1 MQKIQFDYFTGMEA
15 EQYSFYR
22 VPKVLFTE
30 PCFKALS
37 CEAKVLYG
45 LMLDRMSLSIK
56 NRWLDSE
63 DRVYIIFTV
72 EEIAE
77 LMNCGT
83 QKAVKLVKEL
93 DSNNGIGLIE
103 KKRLGLGKPNV
114 IYVKNFMIREVPD
127 QKPTDSCA
135 DLQSEQK
142 NHGKC
147 ADLQSEQG
155 NHEEC
160 ANLQSEAEN
169 REKTGTFLN
178 CENHHSGVVK
188 STIQDCVESQL
199 QNGENHNSGMMKM
212 ENQAVSETQLKNSEN
227 HNSEKRNSENPLD
240 YESKCQEFGK
250 NQEKIIEQKDSIASG
265 AQFKNSEN
273 QNSRVVKI
281 TNQEFSKSQFKNDE
295 NHNSEVVKNNIL
307 EFSKSQSN
315 KTNINKTDN
324 NQSILSKNVDL
335 SEDEMD
341 KINHCRKI
349 VKEQI
354 SYTAFEQNKFYR
366 IKLVDELVELMT
378 EIFMMPDE
386 SFERVNGTEKSIAVI
401 KSRFC
406 KINQLHI
413 EYVLDSMQKNQTNI
427 GNIKAYLLTALYNST
442 ITMDSYYQARV
453 NYDLRENF

>member
-1 MQKIQFDYFTGMEA
+1 MNDIIFDYYRGVEA

-22 VPKVLFTE
+22 IPKMLFTDTI
-30 PCFKALS
+30 FQDLS

-45 LMLDRMSLSIK
+45 LMLDRMSLSLK
-56 NRWLDSE
+56 NHWMDE
-63 DRVYIIFTV
+63 EERVYIIFTV
-72 EEIAE
+72 NNICD

-83 QKAVKLVKEL
+83 QKAVRLLKEL
-93 DSNNGIGLIE
+93 DVKTGIGLIE

-114 IYVKNFMIREVPD
+114 IYVKNFMIKDEEGEKQQTEQRQSRIVEIEELQD
-127 QKPTDSCA
+127 KRQK
-135 DLQSEQK
+135 
-142 NHGKC
+142 
-147 ADLQSEQG
+147 
-155 NHEEC
+155 
-160 ANLQSEAEN
+160 
-169 REKTGTFLN
+169 FLN
-178 CENHHSGVVK
+178 DENHNSGIVK
-188 STIQDCVESQL
+188 IINQENAESEV
-199 QNGENHNSGMMKM
+199 QNSENHNSGMMKM
-212 ENQAVSETQLKNSEN
+212 ENQVVSETQL
-227 HNSEKRNSENPLD
+227 
-240 YESKCQEFGK
+240 
-250 NQEKIIEQKDSIASG
+250 
-265 AQFKNSEN
+265 KNSEN

-366 IKLVDELVELMT
+366 IELVDELVELMT

-386 SFERVNGTEKSIAVI
+386 AFERVNGTEKSIAVI

>member
-1 MQKIQFDYFTGMEA
+1 MNDIIFDYYRGVEA

-22 VPKVLFTE
+22 IPKMLFTDTI
-30 PCFKALS
+30 FQDLS

-45 LMLDRMSLSIK
+45 LMLDRMSLSLK
-56 NRWLDSE
+56 NHWMDE
-63 DRVYIIFTV
+63 EERVYIIFTV
-72 EEIAE
+72 NNICD
-77 LMNCGT
+77 LMNGGT
-83 QKAVKLVKEL
+83 QKAVRLLKEL
-93 DSNNGIGLIE
+93 DVKTGIGLIE

-114 IYVKNFMIREVPD
+114 IYVKNFMIKDEEGEK
-127 QKPTDSCA
+127 QQT
-135 DLQSEQK
+135 EQK
-142 NHGKC
+142 QSRIVEIEE
-147 ADLQSEQG
+147 LQDKRQ
-155 NHEEC
+155 
-160 ANLQSEAEN
+160 
-169 REKTGTFLN
+169 KFL
-178 CENHHSGVVK
+178 
-188 STIQDCVESQL
+188 
-199 QNGENHNSGMMKM
+199 
-212 ENQAVSETQLKNSEN
+212 
-227 HNSEKRNSENPLD
+227 
-240 YESKCQEFGK
+240 
-250 NQEKIIEQKDSIASG
+250 
-265 AQFKNSEN
+265 
-273 QNSRVVKI
+273 
-281 TNQEFSKSQFKNDE
+281 NDE

-366 IKLVDELVELMT
+366 IELVDELVELMT

-386 SFERVNGTEKSIAVI
+386 AFERVNGTEKSIAVI

>member
-1 MQKIQFDYFTGMEA
+1 MNDIVFDYYRGVEA

-22 VPKVLFTE
+22 IPKMLFTDII
-30 PCFKALS
+30 FQDLS

-45 LMLDRMSLSIK
+45 LMLDRMSLSLK
-56 NRWLDSE
+56 NHWMDE
-63 DRVYIIFTV
+63 EERVYIIFTV
-72 EEIAE
+72 NNICD

-83 QKAVKLVKEL
+83 QKAVRLLKEL
-93 DSNNGIGLIE
+93 DVKTGIGLIE

-114 IYVKNFMIREVPD
+114 IYVKNFMIKDEEGEK
-127 QKPTDSCA
+127 QQT
-135 DLQSEQK
+135 EQK
-142 NHGKC
+142 QSRIVEIEE
-147 ADLQSEQG
+147 LQDKRQ
-155 NHEEC
+155 
-160 ANLQSEAEN
+160 
-169 REKTGTFLN
+169 KFLN
-178 CENHHSGVVK
+178 
-188 STIQDCVESQL
+188 D
-199 QNGENHNSGMMKM
+199 ENHNSGIVKITNQEGVESEVLNSENHKSGMMKM
-212 ENQAVSETQLKNSEN
+212 ESQTVSETQFKNSEN
-227 HNSEKRNSENPLD
+227 HNSRVA
-240 YESKCQEFGK
+240 
-250 NQEKIIEQKDSIASG
+250 KIK
-265 AQFKNSEN
+265 
-273 QNSRVVKI
+273 
-281 TNQEFSKSQFKNDE
+281 NQEFSKSQFKNSE
-295 NHNSEVVKNNIL
+295 NHNSEVVKTNIL

-341 KINHCRKI
+341 KINYCRKI

-366 IKLVDELVELMT
+366 IELVDELVELMT

-453 NYDLRENF
+453 NYDLRENI

>member
-1 MQKIQFDYFTGMEA
+1 MNDIIFDYYRGVEA

-22 VPKVLFTE
+22 IPKMLFTDTI
-30 PCFKALS
+30 FQDLS

-45 LMLDRMSLSIK
+45 LMLDRMSLSLK
-56 NRWLDSE
+56 NHWMDE
-63 DRVYIIFTV
+63 EERVYIIFTV
-72 EEIAE
+72 NNICD

-83 QKAVKLVKEL
+83 QKAVRLLKEL
-93 DSNNGIGLIE
+93 DVKTGIGLIE

-114 IYVKNFMIREVPD
+114 IYVKNFMIKDEEGEKQQTEQRQSRIVEIGELQD
-127 QKPTDSCA
+127 KRQK
-135 DLQSEQK
+135 
-142 NHGKC
+142 
-147 ADLQSEQG
+147 
-155 NHEEC
+155 
-160 ANLQSEAEN
+160 
-169 REKTGTFLN
+169 FLN
-178 CENHHSGVVK
+178 
-188 STIQDCVESQL
+188 D
-199 QNGENHNSGMMKM
+199 ENHNSGMMKM
-212 ENQAVSETQLKNSEN
+212 ENQVVSETQLKNSEN

-366 IKLVDELVELMT
+366 IELVDELVELMT

-386 SFERVNGTEKSIAVI
+386 AFERVNGTEKSIAVI

>member
-1 MQKIQFDYFTGMEA
+1 MNDIIFDYYRGVEA

-22 VPKVLFTE
+22 IPKMLFTDTI
-30 PCFKALS
+30 FQDLS

-45 LMLDRMSLSIK
+45 LMLDRMSLSLK
-56 NRWLDSE
+56 NHWMDE
-63 DRVYIIFTV
+63 EERVYIIFTV
-72 EEIAE
+72 NNICD

-83 QKAVKLVKEL
+83 QKAVRLLKEL
-93 DSNNGIGLIE
+93 DVKTGIGLIE

-114 IYVKNFMIREVPD
+114 IYVKNFMIKDEEGEK
-127 QKPTDSCA
+127 QQT
-135 DLQSEQK
+135 EQK
-142 NHGKC
+142 QSRIVEIEE
-147 ADLQSEQG
+147 LQDKRQ
-155 NHEEC
+155 
-160 ANLQSEAEN
+160 
-169 REKTGTFLN
+169 KFWKD
-178 CENHHSGVVK
+178 ENHNSGIVK
-188 STIQDCVESQL
+188 IINQENSESEV
-199 QNGENHNSGMMKM
+199 QNSENHNSGMMKM

-273 QNSRVVKI
+273 QNS
-281 TNQEFSKSQFKNDE
+281 
-295 NHNSEVVKNNIL
+295 EVVKNNIL

-366 IKLVDELVELMT
+366 IELVDELVELMT

-386 SFERVNGTEKSIAVI
+386 AFERVNGTEKSIAVI

>member
-1 MQKIQFDYFTGMEA
+1 MNDIIFDYYRGVEA

-22 VPKVLFTE
+22 IPKMLFTDTI
-30 PCFKALS
+30 FQDLS

-45 LMLDRMSLSIK
+45 LMLDRMSLSLK
-56 NRWLDSE
+56 NHWMDE
-63 DRVYIIFTV
+63 EERVYIIFTV
-72 EEIAE
+72 NNICD

-83 QKAVKLVKEL
+83 QKAVRLLKEL
-93 DSNNGIGLIE
+93 DVKTGIGLIE

-114 IYVKNFMIREVPD
+114 IYVKNFMIKDEEGEKQQTEQRQSRIVEIEELQD
-127 QKPTDSCA
+127 KRQK
-135 DLQSEQK
+135 
-142 NHGKC
+142 
-147 ADLQSEQG
+147 
-155 NHEEC
+155 
-160 ANLQSEAEN
+160 
-169 REKTGTFLN
+169 FLN
-178 CENHHSGVVK
+178 DENHNSGIVK
-188 STIQDCVESQL
+188 IINQENAESEV
-199 QNGENHNSGMMKM
+199 QNSENHNSGMMKM
-212 ENQAVSETQLKNSEN
+212 ENQVVSETQLKNSEN

-273 QNSRVVKI
+273 Q
-281 TNQEFSKSQFKNDE
+281 
-295 NHNSEVVKNNIL
+295 NSEVVKNNIL

-366 IKLVDELVELMT
+366 IELVDELVELMT

-386 SFERVNGTEKSIAVI
+386 AFERVNGTEKSIAVI

>member
-1 MQKIQFDYFTGMEA
+1 MNDIIFDYYRGVEA

-22 VPKVLFTE
+22 IPKMLFTDTI
-30 PCFKALS
+30 FQDLS

-45 LMLDRMSLSIK
+45 LMLDRMSLSLK
-56 NRWLDSE
+56 NHWMDE
-63 DRVYIIFTV
+63 EERVYIIFTV
-72 EEIAE
+72 NNICD

-83 QKAVKLVKEL
+83 QKAVRLLKEL
-93 DSNNGIGLIE
+93 DVKTGIGLIE

-114 IYVKNFMIREVPD
+114 IYVKNFMIKDEEGEK
-127 QKPTDSCA
+127 QQT
-135 DLQSEQK
+135 EQK
-142 NHGKC
+142 QSRIVEIEE
-147 ADLQSEQG
+147 LQDKRQ
-155 NHEEC
+155 
-160 ANLQSEAEN
+160 
-169 REKTGTFLN
+169 KFLN
-178 CENHHSGVVK
+178 DENHNSGIVK
-188 STIQDCVESQL
+188 IINQENAESEV
-199 QNGENHNSGMMKM
+199 QNSENHNSGMMKM
-212 ENQAVSETQLKNSEN
+212 ENQAVSETQL
-227 HNSEKRNSENPLD
+227 
-240 YESKCQEFGK
+240 
-250 NQEKIIEQKDSIASG
+250 
-265 AQFKNSEN
+265 KNSEN

>member
-1 MQKIQFDYFTGMEA
+1 MNDIIFDYYRGVEA

-22 VPKVLFTE
+22 IPKMLFTDTI
-30 PCFKALS
+30 FQDLS

-45 LMLDRMSLSIK
+45 LMLDRMSLSLK
-56 NRWLDSE
+56 NHWMDE
-63 DRVYIIFTV
+63 EERVYIIFTV
-72 EEIAE
+72 NNICD

-83 QKAVKLVKEL
+83 QKAVRLLKEL
-93 DSNNGIGLIE
+93 DVKTGIGLIE

-114 IYVKNFMIREVPD
+114 IYVKNFMIKDEEGEKQQTEQRQSRIVEIEELQD
-127 QKPTDSCA
+127 KRQK
-135 DLQSEQK
+135 
-142 NHGKC
+142 
-147 ADLQSEQG
+147 
-155 NHEEC
+155 
-160 ANLQSEAEN
+160 
-169 REKTGTFLN
+169 FLN
-178 CENHHSGVVK
+178 DENHNSGIVK
-188 STIQDCVESQL
+188 IINQENAESEV
-199 QNGENHNSGMMKM
+199 QNSENHNSGMMKM
-212 ENQAVSETQLKNSEN
+212 ENQVVSETQLKNSEN

-273 QNSRVVKI
+273 QNSR
-281 TNQEFSKSQFKNDE
+281 
-295 NHNSEVVKNNIL
+295 VVKNNIL

-366 IKLVDELVELMT
+366 IELVDELVELMT

-386 SFERVNGTEKSIAVI
+386 AFERVNGTEKSIAVI

>member
-1 MQKIQFDYFTGMEA
+1 MNDIIFDYYRGVEA

-22 VPKVLFTE
+22 IPKMLFTDTI
-30 PCFKALS
+30 FQDLS

-45 LMLDRMSLSIK
+45 LMLDRMSLSLK
-56 NRWLDSE
+56 NHWMDE
-63 DRVYIIFTV
+63 EERVYIIFTV
-72 EEIAE
+72 NNICD

-83 QKAVKLVKEL
+83 QKAVRLLKEL
-93 DSNNGIGLIE
+93 DVKTGIGLIE

-114 IYVKNFMIREVPD
+114 IYVKNFMIKDEEGEKQQTEQRQSRIVEIEELQD
-127 QKPTDSCA
+127 KRQK
-135 DLQSEQK
+135 
-142 NHGKC
+142 
-147 ADLQSEQG
+147 
-155 NHEEC
+155 
-160 ANLQSEAEN
+160 
-169 REKTGTFLN
+169 FLN
-178 CENHHSGVVK
+178 
-188 STIQDCVESQL
+188 D
-199 QNGENHNSGMMKM
+199 ENHNSGMMKM
-212 ENQAVSETQLKNSEN
+212 ENQVVSETQLKNSEN

-366 IKLVDELVELMT
+366 IELVDELVELMT

-386 SFERVNGTEKSIAVI
+386 AFERVNGTEKFIAVI

>member
-1 MQKIQFDYFTGMEA
+1 MNDIIFDYYRGVEA

-22 VPKVLFTE
+22 IPKMLFTDTI
-30 PCFKALS
+30 FQDLS

-45 LMLDRMSLSIK
+45 LMLDRMSLSLK
-56 NRWLDSE
+56 NHWMDE
-63 DRVYIIFTV
+63 EERVYIIFTV
-72 EEIAE
+72 NNICD

-83 QKAVKLVKEL
+83 QKAVRLLKEL
-93 DSNNGIGLIE
+93 DVKTGIGLIE

-114 IYVKNFMIREVPD
+114 IYVKNFMIKDEEGEKQQTEQRQSRIVEIEELQD
-127 QKPTDSCA
+127 KRQK
-135 DLQSEQK
+135 
-142 NHGKC
+142 
-147 ADLQSEQG
+147 
-155 NHEEC
+155 
-160 ANLQSEAEN
+160 
-169 REKTGTFLN
+169 FLN
-178 CENHHSGVVK
+178 
-188 STIQDCVESQL
+188 D
-199 QNGENHNSGMMKM
+199 ENHNSGIVKIINQ
-212 ENQAVSETQLKNSEN
+212 ENAESEVQNSEN

-265 AQFKNSEN
+265 AQFKNS
-273 QNSRVVKI
+273 
-281 TNQEFSKSQFKNDE
+281 E

-366 IKLVDELVELMT
+366 IELVDELVELMT

-386 SFERVNGTEKSIAVI
+386 AFERVNGTEKSIAVI

>member
-1 MQKIQFDYFTGMEA
+1 MNDIIFDYYRGVEA

-22 VPKVLFTE
+22 IPKMLFTDTI
-30 PCFKALS
+30 FQDLS
-37 CEAKVLYG
+37 CEAKLLYG
-45 LMLDRMSLSIK
+45 LMLDRMSLSLK
-56 NRWLDSE
+56 NHWMDE
-63 DRVYIIFTV
+63 EERVYIIFTV
-72 EEIAE
+72 NNICD

-83 QKAVKLVKEL
+83 QKAVRLLKEL
-93 DSNNGIGLIE
+93 DVKTGIGLIE

-114 IYVKNFMIREVPD
+114 IYVKNFMIKDEEGEK
-127 QKPTDSCA
+127 QQT
-135 DLQSEQK
+135 EQK
-142 NHGKC
+142 QSRIVEIEE
-147 ADLQSEQG
+147 LQDKRQ
-155 NHEEC
+155 
-160 ANLQSEAEN
+160 
-169 REKTGTFLN
+169 KFLN
-178 CENHHSGVVK
+178 DENHNSGIVK
-188 STIQDCVESQL
+188 IINQENAESEV
-199 QNGENHNSGMMKM
+199 QNSENHNSGMMKM
-212 ENQAVSETQLKNSEN
+212 EKQAVSETQL
-227 HNSEKRNSENPLD
+227 
-240 YESKCQEFGK
+240 
-250 NQEKIIEQKDSIASG
+250 
-265 AQFKNSEN
+265 KNSEN

-386 SFERVNGTEKSIAVI
+386 SFERVNGTEK
-401 KSRFC
+401 FC

>member
-1 MQKIQFDYFTGMEA
+1 MNDIIFDYYRGVEA

-22 VPKVLFTE
+22 IPKMLFTDTI
-30 PCFKALS
+30 FQDLS

-45 LMLDRMSLSIK
+45 LMLDRMSLSLK
-56 NRWLDSE
+56 NHWMDE
-63 DRVYIIFTV
+63 EKRVYIIFTV
-72 EEIAE
+72 NNICD

-83 QKAVKLVKEL
+83 QKAVRLLKEL
-93 DSNNGIGLIE
+93 DVKTGIGLIE

-114 IYVKNFMIREVPD
+114 IYVKNFMIKDEEGEK
-127 QKPTDSCA
+127 QQT
-135 DLQSEQK
+135 EQK
-142 NHGKC
+142 QSRIV
-147 ADLQSEQG
+147 DIEELQDKRQ
-155 NHEEC
+155 
-160 ANLQSEAEN
+160 
-169 REKTGTFLN
+169 KFLN
-178 CENHHSGVVK
+178 DENHNSGIVK
-188 STIQDCVESQL
+188 SINQEDAESEV
-199 QNGENHNSGMMKM
+199 QNSENHNSGMMKM
-212 ENQAVSETQLKNSEN
+212 ENQAVSETQFKNSEN
-227 HNSEKRNSENPLD
+227 HNS
-240 YESKCQEFGK
+240 
-250 NQEKIIEQKDSIASG
+250 
-265 AQFKNSEN
+265 
-273 QNSRVVKI
+273 RVVKI
-281 TNQEFSKSQFKNDE
+281 KNQEFSKSQFKNDE
-295 NHNSEVVKNNIL
+295 SHNSEVVKNNIL

-366 IKLVDELVELMT
+366 IELVDELVELMT

-386 SFERVNGTEKSIAVI
+386 AFERVNGTEKSIAVI

>member
-1 MQKIQFDYFTGMEA
+1 MNDIIFDYYRGVEA

-22 VPKVLFTE
+22 IPKMLFTDTI
-30 PCFKALS
+30 FQDLS

-45 LMLDRMSLSIK
+45 LMLDRMSLSLK
-56 NRWLDSE
+56 NHWMDE
-63 DRVYIIFTV
+63 EERVYIIFTV
-72 EEIAE
+72 NNICD

-83 QKAVKLVKEL
+83 QKAVRLLKEL
-93 DSNNGIGLIE
+93 DVKTGIGLIE

-114 IYVKNFMIREVPD
+114 IYVKNFMIKDEEGEK
-127 QKPTDSCA
+127 QQT
-135 DLQSEQK
+135 EQK
-142 NHGKC
+142 QSRIVEIEE
-147 ADLQSEQG
+147 LQDKRQ
-155 NHEEC
+155 
-160 ANLQSEAEN
+160 
-169 REKTGTFLN
+169 KFLN
-178 CENHHSGVVK
+178 
-188 STIQDCVESQL
+188 D
-199 QNGENHNSGMMKM
+199 ENHNSGMMKM

-366 IKLVDELVELMT
+366 IELVDELVELMT

-386 SFERVNGTEKSIAVI
+386 AFERVNGTEKSIAVI

>member
-1 MQKIQFDYFTGMEA
+1 
-15 EQYSFYR
+15 
-22 VPKVLFTE
+22 
-30 PCFKALS
+30 
-37 CEAKVLYG
+37 
-45 LMLDRMSLSIK
+45 
-56 NRWLDSE
+56 
-63 DRVYIIFTV
+63 
-72 EEIAE
+72 
-77 LMNCGT
+77 
-83 QKAVKLVKEL
+83 
-93 DSNNGIGLIE
+93 
-103 KKRLGLGKPNV
+103 
-114 IYVKNFMIREVPD
+114 
-127 QKPTDSCA
+127 
-135 DLQSEQK
+135 
-142 NHGKC
+142 
-147 ADLQSEQG
+147 
-155 NHEEC
+155 
-160 ANLQSEAEN
+160 
-169 REKTGTFLN
+169 
-178 CENHHSGVVK
+178 
-188 STIQDCVESQL
+188 
-199 QNGENHNSGMMKM
+199 M

-240 YESKCQEFGK
+240 YESKCQEFGE

-366 IKLVDELVELMT
+366 LELVDELVELMT

-386 SFERVNGTEKSIAVI
+386 AFERVNGTEKSIAVI

>member
-1 MQKIQFDYFTGMEA
+1 MNDIIFDYYRGVEA

-22 VPKVLFTE
+22 IPKMLFTDTI
-30 PCFKALS
+30 FQDLS

-45 LMLDRMSLSIK
+45 LMLDRMSLSLK
-56 NRWLDSE
+56 NHWMDE
-63 DRVYIIFTV
+63 EERVYIIFTV
-72 EEIAE
+72 NNICD

-83 QKAVKLVKEL
+83 QKAVRLLKEL
-93 DSNNGIGLIE
+93 DVKTGIGLIE

-114 IYVKNFMIREVPD
+114 IYVKNFMIKDEEGEK
-127 QKPTDSCA
+127 QQT
-135 DLQSEQK
+135 EQK
-142 NHGKC
+142 QSRIV
-147 ADLQSEQG
+147 DIEELQDKRQ
-155 NHEEC
+155 
-160 ANLQSEAEN
+160 
-169 REKTGTFLN
+169 KFLN
-178 CENHHSGVVK
+178 DENHNSGIVK
-188 STIQDCVESQL
+188 SINQEDAESEV
-199 QNGENHNSGMMKM
+199 QNSENHNSGMMKM
-212 ENQAVSETQLKNSEN
+212 ENQTVSETQLKNSEN
-227 HNSEKRNSENPLD
+227 HNSERRNSENPLD
-240 YESKCQEFGK
+240 YELKSKEFGK
-250 NQEKIIEQKDSIASG
+250 NQEKIIEQKDSIALD

-273 QNSRVVKI
+273 HNSRVVKNK
-281 TNQEFSKSQFKNDE
+281 NQ
-295 NHNSEVVKNNIL
+295 

-366 IKLVDELVELMT
+366 IELVDVLVELMT

-386 SFERVNGTEKSIAVI
+386 AFERVNGTEKSIAVI

>member
-1 MQKIQFDYFTGMEA
+1 MNDIIFDYYRGVEA

-22 VPKVLFTE
+22 IPKMLFTDTI
-30 PCFKALS
+30 FQDLS

-45 LMLDRMSLSIK
+45 LMLDRMSLSLK
-56 NRWLDSE
+56 NHWMDE
-63 DRVYIIFTV
+63 EERVYIIFTV
-72 EEIAE
+72 NNICD

-83 QKAVKLVKEL
+83 QKAVRLLKEL
-93 DSNNGIGLIE
+93 DVKTGIGLIE

-114 IYVKNFMIREVPD
+114 IYVKNFMIKDEEGEK
-127 QKPTDSCA
+127 QQT
-135 DLQSEQK
+135 EQK
-142 NHGKC
+142 QSRIVEIEE
-147 ADLQSEQG
+147 LQDKRQ
-155 NHEEC
+155 
-160 ANLQSEAEN
+160 
-169 REKTGTFLN
+169 KFLN
-178 CENHHSGVVK
+178 
-188 STIQDCVESQL
+188 D
-199 QNGENHNSGMMKM
+199 ENHNSGMMKM

-227 HNSEKRNSENPLD
+227 HNSERKNSENPLD
-240 YESKCQEFGK
+240 YEAKSKEFGK
-250 NQEKIIEQKDSIASG
+250 NQEKIIEQKDSIASD

-273 QNSRVVKI
+273 HNSRVVKI
-281 TNQEFSKSQFKNDE
+281 TNQEFSRSQIKNDE

-366 IKLVDELVELMT
+366 IELVDELVELMI

-386 SFERVNGTEKSIAVI
+386 AFERVNGTEKSIAVI

>member
-1 MQKIQFDYFTGMEA
+1 MNDIIFDYYRGVEA

-22 VPKVLFTE
+22 IPKMLFTDTI
-30 PCFKALS
+30 FQDLS

-45 LMLDRMSLSIK
+45 LMLDRMSLSLK
-56 NRWLDSE
+56 NHWMDE
-63 DRVYIIFTV
+63 EERVYIIFTV
-72 EEIAE
+72 NNICD

-83 QKAVKLVKEL
+83 QKAVRLLKEL
-93 DSNNGIGLIE
+93 DVKTGIGLIE

-114 IYVKNFMIREVPD
+114 IYVKNFMIKDEEGEKQQTEQRQSRIVEIEELQD
-127 QKPTDSCA
+127 KRQK
-135 DLQSEQK
+135 
-142 NHGKC
+142 
-147 ADLQSEQG
+147 
-155 NHEEC
+155 
-160 ANLQSEAEN
+160 
-169 REKTGTFLN
+169 FLN
-178 CENHHSGVVK
+178 DENHNSGIVK
-188 STIQDCVESQL
+188 IINQENAESEV
-199 QNGENHNSGMMKM
+199 QNSENHNSGMMKM
-212 ENQAVSETQLKNSEN
+212 ENQVVSET
-227 HNSEKRNSENPLD
+227 
-240 YESKCQEFGK
+240 
-250 NQEKIIEQKDSIASG
+250 
-265 AQFKNSEN
+265 QFKNSEN

-366 IKLVDELVELMT
+366 IELVDELVELMT

-386 SFERVNGTEKSIAVI
+386 AFERVNGTEKSIAVI

>member
-1 MQKIQFDYFTGMEA
+1 MNDIIFDYYRGVEA

-22 VPKVLFTE
+22 IPKMLFTDTI
-30 PCFKALS
+30 FQDLS

-45 LMLDRMSLSIK
+45 LMLDRMSLSLK
-56 NRWLDSE
+56 NHWMDE
-63 DRVYIIFTV
+63 EERVYIIFTV
-72 EEIAE
+72 NNICD

-83 QKAVKLVKEL
+83 QKAVRLLKEL
-93 DSNNGIGLIE
+93 DVKTGIGLIE

-114 IYVKNFMIREVPD
+114 IYVKNFMIKDEEGEK
-127 QKPTDSCA
+127 QQT
-135 DLQSEQK
+135 EQK
-142 NHGKC
+142 QSRIV
-147 ADLQSEQG
+147 DIEELQDKRQ
-155 NHEEC
+155 
-160 ANLQSEAEN
+160 
-169 REKTGTFLN
+169 KFLN
-178 CENHHSGVVK
+178 
-188 STIQDCVESQL
+188 D
-199 QNGENHNSGMMKM
+199 ENHNSGIVK
-212 ENQAVSETQLKNSEN
+212 SI
-227 HNSEKRNSENPLD
+227 
-240 YESKCQEFGK
+240 
-250 NQEKIIEQKDSIASG
+250 NQEDAE
-265 AQFKNSEN
+265 SEV
-273 QNSRVVKI
+273 QNS
-281 TNQEFSKSQFKNDE
+281 E

-366 IKLVDELVELMT
+366 IELVDELVELMT

-386 SFERVNGTEKSIAVI
+386 AFERVNGTEKSIAVI

>member
-1 MQKIQFDYFTGMEA
+1 MNDIIFDYYRGVEA

-22 VPKVLFTE
+22 IPKMLFTDTI
-30 PCFKALS
+30 FQDLS

-45 LMLDRMSLSIK
+45 LMLDRMSLSLK
-56 NRWLDSE
+56 NHWMDE
-63 DRVYIIFTV
+63 EERVYIIFTV
-72 EEIAE
+72 NNICD

-83 QKAVKLVKEL
+83 QKAVRLLKEL
-93 DSNNGIGLIE
+93 DVKTGIGLIE

-114 IYVKNFMIREVPD
+114 IYVKNFMIKDEEGEK
-127 QKPTDSCA
+127 QQT
-135 DLQSEQK
+135 EQK
-142 NHGKC
+142 QSRIVEIEE
-147 ADLQSEQG
+147 LQDKRQ
-155 NHEEC
+155 
-160 ANLQSEAEN
+160 
-169 REKTGTFLN
+169 KFLN
-178 CENHHSGVVK
+178 DENHNSGIVK
-188 STIQDCVESQL
+188 IINQENAELEV
-199 QNGENHNSGMMKM
+199 QNSENHNSGMMKM

-227 HNSEKRNSENPLD
+227 H
-240 YESKCQEFGK
+240 
-250 NQEKIIEQKDSIASG
+250 
-265 AQFKNSEN
+265 
-273 QNSRVVKI
+273 NSRVVKI

-366 IKLVDELVELMT
+366 IELVDELVELMT

-386 SFERVNGTEKSIAVI
+386 AFERVNGTEKSIAVI

>member
-1 MQKIQFDYFTGMEA
+1 MNDIIFDYYRGVEA

-22 VPKVLFTE
+22 IPKMLFTDTI
-30 PCFKALS
+30 FQDLS

-45 LMLDRMSLSIK
+45 LMLDRMSLSLK
-56 NRWLDSE
+56 NHWMDE
-63 DRVYIIFTV
+63 EERVYIIFTV
-72 EEIAE
+72 NNICD

-83 QKAVKLVKEL
+83 QKAVRLLKEL
-93 DSNNGIGLIE
+93 DVKTGIGLIE

-114 IYVKNFMIREVPD
+114 IYVKNFMIKDEEGEKQQTEQRQSRIVEIEELQD
-127 QKPTDSCA
+127 KRQK
-135 DLQSEQK
+135 
-142 NHGKC
+142 
-147 ADLQSEQG
+147 
-155 NHEEC
+155 
-160 ANLQSEAEN
+160 
-169 REKTGTFLN
+169 FLN
-178 CENHHSGVVK
+178 
-188 STIQDCVESQL
+188 D
-199 QNGENHNSGMMKM
+199 ENHNSGMMKM

-227 HNSEKRNSENPLD
+227 HNSGRRNLENLSD
-240 YESKCQEFGK
+240 FELKFKEFCK
-250 NQEKIIEQKDSIASG
+250 IQEKIIKEKEAIASE
-265 AQFKNSEN
+265 AKFKNSEN
-273 QNSRVVKI
+273 HNSGVAKI
-281 TNQEFSKSQFKNDE
+281 TNPEFLKSQFKNDE

-315 KTNINKTDN
+315 KTDINKTDN
-324 NQSILSKNVDL
+324 NQSILSKNIDL

-341 KINHCRKI
+341 KIDHCRKI

-366 IKLVDELVELMT
+366 IELVDELVELMT

>member
-1 MQKIQFDYFTGMEA
+1 MNDIIFDYYRGVEA

-22 VPKVLFTE
+22 IPKMLFTDTI
-30 PCFKALS
+30 FQDLS

-45 LMLDRMSLSIK
+45 LMLDRMSLSLK
-56 NRWLDSE
+56 NHWMDE
-63 DRVYIIFTV
+63 EERVYIIFTV
-72 EEIAE
+72 NNICD

-83 QKAVKLVKEL
+83 QKAVRLLKEL
-93 DSNNGIGLIE
+93 DVKTGIGLIE

-114 IYVKNFMIREVPD
+114 IYVKNFMIKDEEGEKQQTEQRQSRIVEIEELQD
-127 QKPTDSCA
+127 KRQK
-135 DLQSEQK
+135 
-142 NHGKC
+142 
-147 ADLQSEQG
+147 
-155 NHEEC
+155 
-160 ANLQSEAEN
+160 
-169 REKTGTFLN
+169 FLN
-178 CENHHSGVVK
+178 DENHNSGIVK
-188 STIQDCVESQL
+188 IINQENAESEV
-199 QNGENHNSGMMKM
+199 QNSENHNSGMMKM
-212 ENQAVSETQLKNSEN
+212 ENQVVSET
-227 HNSEKRNSENPLD
+227 
-240 YESKCQEFGK
+240 
-250 NQEKIIEQKDSIASG
+250 
-265 AQFKNSEN
+265 QFKNSEN
-273 QNSRVVKI
+273 QYSRVVKI

-366 IKLVDELVELMT
+366 IELVDELVELMT

-386 SFERVNGTEKSIAVI
+386 AFERVNGTEKSIAVI

>member
-1 MQKIQFDYFTGMEA
+1 
-15 EQYSFYR
+15 
-22 VPKVLFTE
+22 
-30 PCFKALS
+30 
-37 CEAKVLYG
+37 
-45 LMLDRMSLSIK
+45 
-56 NRWLDSE
+56 
-63 DRVYIIFTV
+63 
-72 EEIAE
+72 
-77 LMNCGT
+77 MNCGT
-83 QKAVKLVKEL
+83 QKAVRLLKEL
-93 DSNNGIGLIE
+93 DVKTGIGLIE

-114 IYVKNFMIREVPD
+114 IYVKNFMIKDEEGEKQQTEQRQSRIVEIEELQD
-127 QKPTDSCA
+127 KRQK
-135 DLQSEQK
+135 
-142 NHGKC
+142 
-147 ADLQSEQG
+147 
-155 NHEEC
+155 
-160 ANLQSEAEN
+160 
-169 REKTGTFLN
+169 FLN
-178 CENHHSGVVK
+178 
-188 STIQDCVESQL
+188 D
-199 QNGENHNSGMMKM
+199 ENHNSGMMKM

-227 HNSEKRNSENPLD
+227 HNS
-240 YESKCQEFGK
+240 GV
-250 NQEKIIEQKDSIASG
+250 A
-265 AQFKNSEN
+265 
-273 QNSRVVKI
+273 KI
-281 TNQEFSKSQFKNDE
+281 TNPEFLKSQFKNDE

-315 KTNINKTDN
+315 KTDINKTDN
-324 NQSILSKNVDL
+324 NQSILSKNIDL

-341 KINHCRKI
+341 KIDHCRKI

-366 IKLVDELVELMT
+366 IELVDELVELMT

>member
-1 MQKIQFDYFTGMEA
+1 MNDIIFDYYRGVEA

-22 VPKVLFTE
+22 IPKMLFTDTI
-30 PCFKALS
+30 FQDLS

-45 LMLDRMSLSIK
+45 LMLDRMSLSLK
-56 NRWLDSE
+56 NHWMDE
-63 DRVYIIFTV
+63 EERVYIIFTV
-72 EEIAE
+72 NNICD

-83 QKAVKLVKEL
+83 QKAVRLLKEL
-93 DSNNGIGLIE
+93 DVKTGIGLIE

-114 IYVKNFMIREVPD
+114 IYVKNFMIKDEEGEK
-127 QKPTDSCA
+127 QQT
-135 DLQSEQK
+135 EQK
-142 NHGKC
+142 QSRIVEIEE
-147 ADLQSEQG
+147 LQDKRQ
-155 NHEEC
+155 
-160 ANLQSEAEN
+160 
-169 REKTGTFLN
+169 KFLN
-178 CENHHSGVVK
+178 
-188 STIQDCVESQL
+188 D
-199 QNGENHNSGMMKM
+199 ENHNSGIVKII
-212 ENQAVSETQLKNSEN
+212 NQENSE
-227 HNSEKRNSENPLD
+227 SEV
-240 YESKCQEFGK
+240 
-250 NQEKIIEQKDSIASG
+250 
-265 AQFKNSEN
+265 
-273 QNSRVVKI
+273 QNS
-281 TNQEFSKSQFKNDE
+281 E

-366 IKLVDELVELMT
+366 IELVDELVELMT

>member
-1 MQKIQFDYFTGMEA
+1 MNDIIFDYYRGVEA

-22 VPKVLFTE
+22 IPKMLFTDTI
-30 PCFKALS
+30 FQDLS

-45 LMLDRMSLSIK
+45 LMLDRMSLSLK
-56 NRWLDSE
+56 NHWMDE
-63 DRVYIIFTV
+63 EERVYIIFTV
-72 EEIAE
+72 NNICD

-83 QKAVKLVKEL
+83 QKAVRLLKEL
-93 DSNNGIGLIE
+93 DVKTGIGLIE

-114 IYVKNFMIREVPD
+114 IYVKNFMIKGEEGEKQQTEQRQSRIVEIEELQD
-127 QKPTDSCA
+127 KRQK
-135 DLQSEQK
+135 
-142 NHGKC
+142 
-147 ADLQSEQG
+147 
-155 NHEEC
+155 
-160 ANLQSEAEN
+160 
-169 REKTGTFLN
+169 FL
-178 CENHHSGVVK
+178 
-188 STIQDCVESQL
+188 
-199 QNGENHNSGMMKM
+199 
-212 ENQAVSETQLKNSEN
+212 
-227 HNSEKRNSENPLD
+227 
-240 YESKCQEFGK
+240 
-250 NQEKIIEQKDSIASG
+250 
-265 AQFKNSEN
+265 
-273 QNSRVVKI
+273 
-281 TNQEFSKSQFKNDE
+281 NDE

-366 IKLVDELVELMT
+366 IELVDELVELMT

-386 SFERVNGTEKSIAVI
+386 AFERVNGTEKSIAVI

>member
-1 MQKIQFDYFTGMEA
+1 MNDIIFDYYRGVEA

-22 VPKVLFTE
+22 IPKMLFTDTI
-30 PCFKALS
+30 FQDLS

-45 LMLDRMSLSIK
+45 LMLDRMSLSLK
-56 NRWLDSE
+56 NHWMDE
-63 DRVYIIFTV
+63 EERVYIIFTV
-72 EEIAE
+72 NNICD

-83 QKAVKLVKEL
+83 QKAVRLLKEL
-93 DSNNGIGLIE
+93 DVKTGIGLIE

-114 IYVKNFMIREVPD
+114 IYVKNFMIKDEEGEKQQTEQRQSRIVEIEELQD
-127 QKPTDSCA
+127 KRQK
-135 DLQSEQK
+135 
-142 NHGKC
+142 
-147 ADLQSEQG
+147 
-155 NHEEC
+155 
-160 ANLQSEAEN
+160 
-169 REKTGTFLN
+169 FLN
-178 CENHHSGVVK
+178 
-188 STIQDCVESQL
+188 D
-199 QNGENHNSGMMKM
+199 ENHNSGMMKM
-212 ENQAVSETQLKNSEN
+212 ENQVVSETQLKNSEN

-366 IKLVDELVELMT
+366 IELVDELVELMT

-386 SFERVNGTEKSIAVI
+386 AFERVNGTEKSIAVI

>member
-1 MQKIQFDYFTGMEA
+1 
-15 EQYSFYR
+15 
-22 VPKVLFTE
+22 
-30 PCFKALS
+30 
-37 CEAKVLYG
+37 
-45 LMLDRMSLSIK
+45 
-56 NRWLDSE
+56 
-63 DRVYIIFTV
+63 
-72 EEIAE
+72 
-77 LMNCGT
+77 MNCGT
-83 QKAVKLVKEL
+83 QKAVRLLKEL
-93 DSNNGIGLIE
+93 DVKTGIGLIE

-114 IYVKNFMIREVPD
+114 IYVKNFMIKDEEGEK
-127 QKPTDSCA
+127 QQT
-135 DLQSEQK
+135 EQK
-142 NHGKC
+142 QSRIVEIEE
-147 ADLQSEQG
+147 LQDKRQ
-155 NHEEC
+155 
-160 ANLQSEAEN
+160 
-169 REKTGTFLN
+169 KFLN
-178 CENHHSGVVK
+178 DENHNSGIVK
-188 STIQDCVESQL
+188 IINQENAESEV
-199 QNGENHNSGMMKM
+199 QNSENHNSGMMKM